1 MGEGVRKRYDYLLL
15 SSTCVCRSLTVI
27 VKVAMGSGGVRACHP
42 CSLCRPRRDRTDT
55 LESVKSIES
64 GARTY
69 HLYRRREVEVL
80 IRLTACYKRVEEE
93 IFRPGGDFLG

>member
-1 MGEGVRKRYDYLLL
+1 MF
-15 SSTCVCRSLTVI
+15 
-27 VKVAMGSGGVRACHP
+27 AMQAERRGGIE
-42 CSLCRPRRDRTDT
+42 LRDRDT
-55 LESVKSIES
+55 LEWVESIGS